1 MVQKF
6 TSVVLHFGIL
16 FVKILLKRTKFRQTP
31 LLINAYA
38 LCPILLVSK
47 SFVMPL
53 RKYLFFVFL
62 LQGVGKLQNSFA
74 FIHAHFKFQVPQ
86 DLIFMSCDD
95 TLQQAVMGHN
105 FSYGVECDI
114 TYTWKESCI
123 ICHWKLSSFCW
134 GSSKRMASP
143 CWCMVLVSICSYA
156 IQPSLQYNSSVK
168 LDTFILFTSGW
179 LYQALLFLQISF
191 QPLVQCLDVDKLIL
205 LFTAVLLERRI
216 LLRSNKFVQSPLS
229 T

>member
-6 TSVVLHFGIL
+6 MSVVLHFGIL

-62 LQGVGKLQNSFA
+62 LQGVGKLLYSWTLY
-74 FIHAHFKFQVPQ
+74 IFQFQLPHSPYA
-86 DLIFMSCDD
+86 LCF
-95 TLQQAVMGHN
+95 QQAIVGHN
-105 FSYGVECDI
+105 ISYGVTCDI
-114 TYTWKESCI
+114 TNTRKESCLI
-123 ICHWKLSSFCW
+123 FHWELPSFCRS
-134 GSSKRMASP
+134 SSKRMASP
-143 CWCMVLVSICSYA
+143 RWCMVPVSICP
-156 IQPSLQYNSSVK
+156 ILFKPCFQYHCSVK
-168 LDTFILFTSGW
+168 LETFILFTSNW
-179 LYQALLFLQISF
+179 LYEALLWLQISF
-191 QPLVQCLDVDKLIL
+191 QPLVQCLDVDKLLL
-205 LFTAVLLERRI
+205 LFTVVLLERRI
-216 LLRSNKFVQSPLS
+216 LLRSNKFVQSSLH